1 VKSEII
7 EKLGQS
13 DVLLPSLIEKGLA
26 ANDRVKA
33 RLSVLQAAS
42 SHARDPDAARFEL
55 TDECRAAGL
64 DPVPLETLVNR
75 ASMVAEG
82 RLAAP
87 GLAKLG
93 TAIWDDMQDMT
104 SAVKVGDAGAADRFV
119 ERLSAIKGATTATIA
134 SSDDIDLAQIVKLAD
149 LSDKGGDSLHRLIID
164 LHKALN
170 RLATAQAEE
179 IVAGAHAYGLEPEDR
194 PALEAFMRGLNA
206 TRQLKFNHPGL
217 ETTAVRTAT
226 RFVIQ
231 NDIGETDAHVVM
243 TTVEANTVTVNYTDV
258 HRARAKFFTERFRNF
273 PVKWSGLERKSGFG
287 EAGVFY
293 LITGRL
299 SAGNGETRS
308 AFLEALGASLVFLI
322 DWNKAR
328 KTLREL
334 ISNADAL
341 RILDWAARHRIGHRA
356 FLELGGAHF
365 VASAVHHAAPSRI
378 GFGERLDYALGREA
392 AIDFLKSVLRIATE
406 TLLAGSSLRLAQA
419 GAEAALVSH
428 LQGVGAKLLAVTIR
442 QAGLARQ
449 IAVDIK
455 AALGERGVGQV
466 IDGALPDRA
475 RRIEEKADRIALETR
490 SEIRRFNADR
500 GTERLVNEMENAIDE
515 LEQAAF
521 VASLTPGALIPQL
534 REPLIELCSAAIS
547 GAEAAAIGAAAAAE
561 IPHGQRVDSD
571 TVLSAVAKL
580 IEAEH
585 RGDAAERAV
594 TASVLEGEFDL
605 KTALS
610 ALELAR
616 ALERATD
623 RLAMFGHTLREH
635 VLADLST

>member
-1 VKSEII
+1 MKSEII

-42 SHARDPDAARFEL
+42 ARARDPDGARFEL

-64 DPVPLETLVNR
+64 DPVALETLVNR
-75 ASMVAEG
+75 ASMMAEG
-82 RLAAP
+82 RFTAP

-93 TAIWDDMQDMT
+93 AAIWEDMQDMT
-104 SAVKVGDAGAADRFV
+104 GAVKVGDAGAANRFV
-119 ERLSAIKGATTATIA
+119 ERLSTIKGATATTIP
-134 SSDDIDLAQIVKLAD
+134 SSDDIDLTQIVKLTD
-149 LSDKGGDSLHRLIID
+149 LSDNDGDSLHRLIMD

-170 RLATAQAEE
+170 RLAAAQAEE
-179 IVAGAHAYGLEPEDR
+179 TVAGAHAYGLQPEDR

-243 TTVEANTVTVNYTDV
+243 TTVEANTVTVSYTDV

-287 EAGVFY
+287 EDGVFY

-299 SAGNGETRS
+299 SAGNGEAKA

-322 DWNKAR
+322 DWNRAR
-328 KTLREL
+328 KTLREWV
-334 ISNADAL
+334 SNADAL
-341 RILDWAARHRIGHRA
+341 RVLDWAARHSIGHRA
-356 FLELGGAHF
+356 FLELGGPHF

-455 AALGERGVGQV
+455 AALGEGRVGQV
-466 IDGALPDRA
+466 IDGAVPDRA

-500 GTERLVNEMENAIDE
+500 GTERLVNEMEDAIDE

-521 VASLTPGALIPQL
+521 VASLTPAALVAAL
-534 REPLIELCSAAIS
+534 REPLIELCSAAVA

-561 IPHGQRVDSD
+561 IPHGRRVDSD
-571 TVLSAVAKL
+571 TVLSAVATL

-594 TASVLEGEFDL
+594 TASVLKDEFDL